1 MDTSDHA
8 LRQFVFAARSPSLR
22 KAAETL
28 AISQPALSKQIRRLE
43 EQLGF
48 ALFRRHGRGIALTA
62 SGVELLARLEPAFNQ
77 IDSAM
82 SAAAA
87 AGASTHHL
95 SIATV
100 NTLAAYLLPDL
111 AVEFRRAGATARL
124 TLMTA
129 SSQDVVEAVVR
140 GKADMGFVYDVAID
154 SEEVERILLHDELL
168 VGYRLA
174 GSGLP
179 SEITV
184 ADLAVLPLILPPRP
198 YVLRRIVER
207 ECGQPLQPAIESN
220 SVELTLDLVA
230 GGCGMGVL
238 PARLGQAMVA
248 SRGLE
253 RVRIAGGRLER
264 KVAVIRRHRCENQ
277 WVDQAIRIAQQLSG
291 DKEIRLRAVVP
302 IV

>member
-1 MDTSDHA
+1 MDTTDHS

-43 EQLGF
+43 QQLGF
-48 ALFRRHGRGIALTA
+48 TLFRRHGRGIALTA
-62 SGVELLARLEPAFNQ
+62 SGTELLARLEPAFEQ
-77 IDSAM
+77 IDQAM
-82 SAAAA
+82 AAASS

-95 SIATV
+95 GIATV

-111 AVEFRRAGATARL
+111 AVEFRKQGATPRL
-124 TLMTA
+124 TLLAA

-140 GKADMGFVYDVAID
+140 GRADMGFVYDVAID

-168 VGYRLA
+168 VGYQLA
-174 GSGLP
+174 GRGGP
-179 SEITV
+179 REIT
-184 ADLAVLPLILPPRP
+184 ASELAAQALILPPRP

-220 SVELTLDLVA
+220 SVELTLDLA
-230 GGCGMGVL
+230 AAGCGMGIL
-238 PARLGQAMVA
+238 PDRLGRAMVA

-253 RVRIAGGRLER
+253 RVRIVGGRFER
-264 KVAVIRRHRCENQ
+264 KVAAIRRHHCGNQ
-277 WVDQAIRIAQQLSG
+277 WVGQAIRIAQRLSEADG
-291 DKEIRLRAVVP
+291 VP
-302 IV
+302 AD

>member
-1 MDTSDHA
+1 MDTTDHS

-48 ALFRRHGRGIALTA
+48 TLFRRHGRGIALTA
-62 SGVELLARLEPAFNQ
+62 SGTELLARLEPAFEQ
-77 IDSAM
+77 IDQAM
-82 SAAAA
+82 AAASS

-95 SIATV
+95 GIATV

-111 AVEFRRAGATARL
+111 AVEFRKQGATPRL
-124 TLMTA
+124 TLLAA

-140 GKADMGFVYDVAID
+140 GRADMGFVYDVAID

-168 VGYRLA
+168 VGYQLA
-174 GSGLP
+174 GRGGP
-179 SEITV
+179 REIT
-184 ADLAVLPLILPPRP
+184 ASELAAQALILPPRP

-220 SVELTLDLVA
+220 SVELTLDLA
-230 GGCGMGVL
+230 AAGCGMGIL
-238 PARLGQAMVA
+238 PDRLGRAMVA

-253 RVRIAGGRLER
+253 RVRIVGGRFER
-264 KVAVIRRHRCENQ
+264 KVAAIRRHHCGNQ
-277 WVDQAIRIAQQLSG
+277 WVGQAIRIAQRLSEADG
-291 DKEIRLRAVVP
+291 MPAD
-302 IV
+302 

>member
-1 MDTSDHA
+1 MDTTDHS

-62 SGVELLARLEPAFNQ
+62 SGVELLARLEPAFDQ
-77 IDSAM
+77 IDSAL
-82 SAAAA
+82 AAATSV
-87 AGASTHHL
+87 GRSTNYL
-95 SIATV
+95 SISTV

-111 AVEFRRAGATARL
+111 VVALRQSGSSARL
-124 TLMTA
+124 TLLAA
-129 SSQDVVEAVVR
+129 SSQEVVESVVR

-154 SEEVERILLHDELL
+154 SEEVERILLLDELL

-174 GSGLP
+174 GSGSP
-179 SEITV
+179 CEIAV
-184 ADLAVLPLILPPRP
+184 AELANLPLILPPHP

-207 ECGQPLQPAIESN
+207 ECGRPLHPAIESN

-230 GGCGMGVL
+230 ADCGMGIL
-238 PARLGQAMVA
+238 PAQLGSTMVD

-253 RVRIAGGRLER
+253 RVRIIGGRFER
-264 KVAVIRRHRCENQ
+264 KVAVIHRRQCGNQ
-277 WVDQAIRIAQQLSG
+277 LVEQAIGIARNLVASV
-291 DKEIRLRAVVP
+291 R
-302 IV
+302 

>member
-1 MDTSDHA
+1 MDTTDHS

-48 ALFRRHGRGIALTA
+48 TLFRRHGRGIALTA
-62 SGVELLARLEPAFNQ
+62 SGTELLARLEPAFEQ
-77 IDSAM
+77 IDQAM
-82 SAAAA
+82 AAASS

-95 SIATV
+95 GIATV

-111 AVEFRRAGATARL
+111 AVEFRKQGATPRL
-124 TLMTA
+124 TLLAA

-140 GKADMGFVYDVAID
+140 GRADMGFVYDVAID

-168 VGYRLA
+168 VGYQLA
-174 GSGLP
+174 GRGGP
-179 SEITV
+179 REIT
-184 ADLAVLPLILPPRP
+184 ASELAAQALILPPRP

-220 SVELTLDLVA
+220 SVELTLDLA
-230 GGCGMGVL
+230 AAGCGMGIL
-238 PARLGQAMVA
+238 PDRLGRAMVA

-253 RVRIAGGRLER
+253 RVRIVGGRFER
-264 KVAVIRRHRCENQ
+264 KVAAIRRHHCGNQ
-277 WVDQAIRIAQQLSG
+277 WVGQAIRIAQRLSEADG
-291 DKEIRLRAVVP
+291 VP
-302 IV
+302 AD

>member
-43 EQLGF
+43 AQLGF
-48 ALFRRHGRGIALTA
+48 TLFRRHGRGVALTA
-62 SGVELLARLEPAFNQ
+62 SGAELLARLEPAFDQ
-77 IDSAM
+77 IDNAV
-82 SAAAA
+82 SAAAE
-87 AGASTHHL
+87 AGASPPHL

-111 AVEFRRAGATARL
+111 VIEIRKTSASARL

-140 GKADMGFVYDVAID
+140 GKADMGFVYDLAID
-154 SEEVERILLHDELL
+154 SEEVERILLHEELL
-168 VGYRLA
+168 VGYQRM
-174 GSGLP
+174 GSGP
-179 SEITV
+179 QRDITV
-184 ADLAVLPLILPPRP
+184 AELAALPLILPPRP

-207 ECGQPLQPAIESN
+207 ECGHALQPAIECN
-220 SVELTLDLVA
+220 SIELMLDLAA
-230 GGCGMGVL
+230 GGCGMGIL
-238 PARLGQAMVA
+238 PARLGHAMVA

-253 RVRIAGGRLER
+253 RVSIVGGRFER
-264 KVAVIRRHRCENQ
+264 RVAAIRRHHCGNQ
-277 WVDQAIRIAQQLSG
+277 WVAQAIRIAQRLSEAG
-291 DKEIRLRAVVP
+291 QGLAHGRSHNS
-302 IV
+302 

>member
-1 MDTSDHA
+1 MDTTDHS

-48 ALFRRHGRGIALTA
+48 TLFRRHGRGIALTA
-62 SGVELLARLEPAFNQ
+62 SGTELLARLEPAFEQ
-77 IDSAM
+77 IDQAM
-82 SAAAA
+82 AAAA
-87 AGASTHHL
+87 SAGASTHHL
-95 SIATV
+95 GIATV

-111 AVEFRRAGATARL
+111 AVEFRKQGATPRL
-124 TLMTA
+124 TLLAA

-140 GKADMGFVYDVAID
+140 GRADMGFVYDVAID

-168 VGYRLA
+168 VSYQLA
-174 GSGLP
+174 GRGGP
-179 SEITV
+179 REIT
-184 ADLAVLPLILPPRP
+184 ASELAAQALILPPRP

-220 SVELTLDLVA
+220 SVELTLDLA
-230 GGCGMGVL
+230 AAGCGMGIL
-238 PARLGQAMVA
+238 PDRLGRAMVA

-253 RVRIAGGRLER
+253 RVRIVGGRFER
-264 KVAVIRRHRCENQ
+264 KVAAIRRHHCGNQ
-277 WVDQAIRIAQQLSG
+277 WVGQAIRIAQRLSEADG
-291 DKEIRLRAVVP
+291 VP
-302 IV
+302 AD

>member
-1 MDTSDHA
+1 MDTPDHA

-43 EQLGF
+43 EHLGF
-48 ALFRRHGRGIALTA
+48 ALFRRHGRGVALTA
-62 SGVELLARLEPAFNQ
+62 SGAELLARLEPAFEQ
-77 IDSAM
+77 IDHAM
-82 SAAAA
+82 GAAAA

-95 SIATV
+95 GIATV

-111 AVEFRRAGATARL
+111 AVAFRAQGATARL

-154 SEEVERILLHDELL
+154 SEEVERVLLHDERL

-174 GSGLP
+174 GQGLP
-179 SEITV
+179 REIPV
-184 ADLAVLPLILPPRP
+184 AELAAQTLILPPRP

-207 ECGQPLQPAIESN
+207 ECGRPLQPAIESN
-220 SVELTLDLVA
+220 SVELTLDLA
-230 GGCGMGVL
+230 AAGCGMGIL
-238 PARLGQAMVA
+238 PARLGAAMVA

-253 RVRIAGGRLER
+253 RVRIVGGRFER
-264 KVAVIRRHRCENQ
+264 KVAAIRRHHCGNQ
-277 WVDQAIRIAQQLSG
+277 WVAQAIAIAQRLSEAG
-291 DKEIRLRAVVP
+291 GEPEDP
-302 IV
+302 GSS